1 MKLYLF
7 LALLIT
13 ALSLGKYVTGYSP
26 LLFLKELCA
35 WVSAKLK
42 GVSGKQYRQNR
53 ERFARMNQRQKKESY
68 SYQYHIFLNEILLD
82 MGWHS
87 KYVTVE
93 GLNLLLQ
100 TASALTAVV
109 LAALIQNILLAAVI
123 GFVLYTLL
131 VALLFLVSRM
141 NHTRRKNALMDAED
155 LLCSTMSNGLI
166 TAVEDTIQS
175 MDYSIQPVF
184 KRFLDEIYNRNM
196 DIGTAI
202 DNLNL
207 NCGSQFDLFCDKA
220 KTFER
225 ERRPGMETVFQYN
238 ISRNSF
244 VRILDRECSKAFQAM
259 NRNYLASLSII
270 VGFLAYNILSY
281 DKMAEFYFSSFG
293 KLLLSGYFM
302 VSALT
307 FIYIQYIQSKPFRYG
322 TQGNVE
328 EDHTVEI
335 MQQNGNRMSRILRHA
350 SDLPISNPIHR
361 RKGDSE

>member
-1 MKLYLF
+1 M
-7 LALLIT
+7 
-13 ALSLGKYVTGYSP
+13 
-26 LLFLKELCA
+26 
-35 WVSAKLK
+35 
-42 GVSGKQYRQNR
+42 
-53 ERFARMNQRQKKESY
+53 
-68 SYQYHIFLNEILLD
+68 
-82 MGWHS
+82 
-87 KYVTVE
+87 
-93 GLNLLLQ
+93 
-100 TASALTAVV
+100 

-155 LLCSTMSNGLI
+155 LLCSAMSNGLI

-270 VGFLAYNILSY
+270 MGFLAYNILSY

-322 TQGNVE
+322 TQGNTE
-328 EDHTVEI
+328 EDHTVEV

-350 SDLPISNPIHR
+350 SDLPIPNSIHR